1 MHTREALI
9 DAEHA
14 AFITG
19 AVSIGV
25 GGRNRDRRPSLT
37 RGVGCRIAADRSR
50 VFVLVSAE
58 QSRDVLADIRDN
70 RRIAVVF
77 SQPSTHRTVQFKA
90 DDACVEALDDADL
103 VIVERYRQAFVAHL
117 AALGYSELAIRTLI
131 DCPAYDLVAIGF
143 SPHAAFTQTPGPQ
156 AGLPLSRVTP

>member
-1 MHTREALI
+1 MHARETLI

-25 GGRNRDRRPSLT
+25 AGRNRERLPSLT
-37 RGVGCRIAADRSR
+37 RGVGCRVAADRSR
-50 VFVLVSAE
+50 VYVLVGAE
-58 QSRDVLADIRDN
+58 QSREVLADIRDN
-70 RRIAVVF
+70 GMIAVVF

-103 VIVERYRQAFVAHL
+103 LIVERYRQAFVAHL
-117 AALGYSELAIRTLI
+117 SALGYSELAVRTLI

-143 SPHAAFTQTPGPQ
+143 SPCAAFTQTPGPQ
-156 AGLPLSRVTP
+156 AGMPLSRVVP